1 MRYLRQFIS
10 LVILCVIVHVHWK
23 ALLKKIICRL
33 FKTSR
38 RYVVGKK
45 WRKKRRRTKQNEE
58 WARARSCRGLWKSDK
73 TSHFEEGKI
82 YWLLISEVV
91 SHDCFALF
99 LSEPVLRRKVLE
111 GWWKRAKLLI
121 SLCPEYR
128 RGRHRLQHQGTIK
141 CASLMT
147 QHCQL
152 GSTSFLKV
160 LSPTKGTTGGN

>member
-10 LVILCVIVHVHWK
+10 LVILCSIVHEDHYWK
-23 ALLKKIICRL
+23 MICRL

-38 RYVVGKK
+38 MYVVGKK
-45 WRKKRRRTKQNEE
+45 WRKKQNEE
-58 WARARSCRGLWKSDK
+58 WARSCRVEEWK
-73 TSHFEEGKI
+73 TSHFKEGKI

-99 LSEPVLRRKVLE
+99 LSEPMLRRKVLK
-111 GWWKRAKLLI
+111 GWWNGAKLLI
-121 SLCPEYR
+121 SCCPEDR
-128 RGRHRLQHQGTIK
+128 RGGHRLQHQGTIK

-160 LSPTKGTTGGN
+160 LSPTKGTKDETNPLMCDLSGNT